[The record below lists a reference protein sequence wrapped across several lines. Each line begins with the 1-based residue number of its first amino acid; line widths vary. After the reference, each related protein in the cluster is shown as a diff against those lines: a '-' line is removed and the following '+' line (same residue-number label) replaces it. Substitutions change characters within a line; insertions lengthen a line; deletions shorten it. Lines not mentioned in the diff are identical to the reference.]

1 MLSMHGAVWVQW
13 RSHGIVEQRAR
24 RYAQWLAVVTLAAF
38 ALAGVW
44 LSLGIDGYRIVSQP
58 ALDALPNPLAKEVEV
73 AAGAWLNNYRL
84 YPLTLLAPISGCIGL
99 IGVFLMA
106 GRGRTGWSFLFS
118 ALALAG
124 IIATAGVSMFPFILP
139 SSLSPNSSLT
149 LWDATSSPLT
159 LSVMTVAAIIFVPIV
174 LAYTLWCYRSLWA
187 KISVEYIQ
195 DNDYS
200 SY

>member
-1 MLSMHGAVWVQW
+1 
-13 RSHGIVEQRAR
+13 
-24 RYAQWLAVVTLAAF
+24 
-38 ALAGVW
+38 
-44 LSLGIDGYRIVSQP
+44 
-58 ALDALPNPLAKEVEV
+58 
-73 AAGAWLNNYRL
+73 
-84 YPLTLLAPISGCIGL
+84 
-99 IGVFLMA
+99 MA

-124 IIATAGVSMFPFILP
+124 IITTAGVSMFPFILP